1 MLAAANSLTPT
12 PGSPLRPAVMR
23 IALVLL
29 YTAGLRRG
37 ELLRLT
43 LDDCDP
49 RAGVLRIRA
58 SKFHKSRLVPLSPD
72 ARTELRT
79 YLRQRLAAPLDAS
92 PQGPLLCHTTRGFH
106 GYTGTGLSGG
116 IHELFKLVGVRDD
129 EGRRPRI
136 HDLRHS
142 FAVQALMRWYR
153 DGADV
158 QSNLPKLAMY
168 MGHVSIASTIYY
180 LRFIP
185 ALAALASERFERQFR
200 QPCRGGGDMKPR
212 QVTQLGRCLVRFFQ
226 EYLPS
231 LRGLSRHTIHS
242 YRDSLVLFLQFTA
255 RDAGHPIEVLEI
267 ADVTAD
273 RVERFL
279 TFLEAD
285 RHNGI
290 ATRNTRLA
298 ALHTFVRFVIADH
311 PEHIEALQHVLGIP
325 FKRGARVTPVEYL
338 ETVEIAAL
346 LDSIDRSTPV
356 RAARLRA
363 VRPDVQY
370 RCPGAGD
377 PGPACPRPSART
389 ALPGSAARQG
399 QQGPALPDLAAHGP
413 SAPRDHGEPAGRG
426 LRIPPTNPSS
436 SIAGVP
442 R

>member
-1 MLAAANSLTPT
+1 MTEILSSTALDRPIAAWLAHQRALGRDFNVEQRVLDSLRRCLARLPVADLDQVGFDRWCETLRHLDGNTRRARQMIVRRFCLYRRRSEATCFVPDPLYFSRPHPFRRPVIVAPEQVARMLAAANSLTPT

-72 ARTELRT
+72 ARIELRT

-106 GYTGTGLSGG
+106 GYTGTGLSSG
-116 IHELFKLVGVRDD
+116 IHELFKLVGVHDD

-185 ALAALASERFERQFR
+185 ALAALAGERFERSF
-200 QPCRGGGDMKPR
+200 GN
-212 QVTQLGRCLVRFFQ
+212 L
-226 EYLPS
+226 
-231 LRGLSRHTIHS
+231 
-242 YRDSLVLFLQFTA
+242 
-255 RDAGHPIEVLEI
+255 IEEVG
-267 ADVTAD
+267 T
-273 RVERFL
+273 
-279 TFLEAD
+279 
-285 RHNGI
+285 
-290 ATRNTRLA
+290 
-298 ALHTFVRFVIADH
+298 
-311 PEHIEALQHVLGIP
+311 
-325 FKRGARVTPVEYL
+325 
-338 ETVEIAAL
+338 
-346 LDSIDRSTPV
+346 
-356 RAARLRA
+356 
-363 VRPDVQY
+363 
-370 RCPGAGD
+370 
-377 PGPACPRPSART
+377 
-389 ALPGSAARQG
+389 
-399 QQGPALPDLAAHGP
+399 
-413 SAPRDHGEPAGRG
+413 
-426 LRIPPTNPSS
+426 
-436 SIAGVP
+436 
-442 R
+442 